1 LQIGDRWQYKE
12 TPPPVEPYVYEDR
25 VVSDTLMPNWQTYA
39 KINIA
44 GGDQY
49 YFYRQDGPRIYEYI
63 IYADSAHRNQEIVR
77 FDWSKN
83 GNLNLGIHDT
93 VSIFQITDQDT
104 VVITVLDTGHISIFG
119 TLRPFKTYYW
129 NQRGGALYRVNR
141 IIDSIGTSVYQIE
154 PGYQIYLTGAV
165 LEGVEYGNVVSVGD
179 YKNNLASGY
188 FLLQNFPNPFN
199 PTTTITF
206 HCGRRDHGRLVVYDI
221 NGRLVK
227 TLFSGEF
234 DVGYR
239 SVVWD
244 GTTDKAAA
252 AATGVYIY
260 RLEVGTST
268 RLSRIMMLLH

>member
-1 LQIGDRWQYKE
+1 MKISLLLSLILLSVSIAVAQFTFPLQIGNRWQYKE
-12 TPPPVEPYVYEDR
+12 TPPPLEPYVYEDR
-25 VVSDTLMPNWQTYA
+25 VVSDTLTPNGQTYA
-39 KINIA
+39 KIDIA

-63 IYADSAHRNQEIVR
+63 IHADSAHRNQEIVR

-104 VVITVLDTGHISIFG
+104 VVITVFDTGHISIFG

-129 NQRGGALYRVNR
+129 SQRGGAHYRVNR

-165 LEGVEYGNVVSVGD
+165 LNGVEYGNVVSVGD
-179 YKNNLASGY
+179 YKNNLSSGY

-199 PTTTITF
+199 PST
-206 HCGRRDHGRLVVYDI
+206 VVSYQ
-221 NGRLVK
+221 L
-227 TLFSGEF
+227 
-234 DVGYR
+234 
-239 SVVWD
+239 
-244 GTTDKAAA
+244 
-252 AATGVYIY
+252 
-260 RLEVGTST
+260 
-268 RLSRIMMLLH
+268 